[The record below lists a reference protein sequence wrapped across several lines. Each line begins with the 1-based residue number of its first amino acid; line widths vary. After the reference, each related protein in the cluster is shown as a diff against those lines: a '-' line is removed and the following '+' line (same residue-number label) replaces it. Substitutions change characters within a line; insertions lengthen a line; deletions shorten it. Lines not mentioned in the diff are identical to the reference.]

1 MCKLGLHCRTD
12 TERQTTIHNHTRANL
27 ESIGPK
33 KQVFGRNSEYP
44 GRGDAGT
51 ERTRKLRAGGFT
63 GQPQWLAMSHS
74 SCEVTTL
81 ITSKNANFV
90 NIAT

>member
-1 MCKLGLHCRTD
+1 MCKLELHCRTD
-12 TERQTTIHNHTRANL
+12 TERQTTIPNHTRANL

-51 ERTRKLRAGGFT
+51 ERTRKLRKERSRLAGGFT
-63 GQPQWLAMSHS
+63 GQPQ
-74 SCEVTTL
+74 
-81 ITSKNANFV
+81 
-90 NIAT
+90 